1 MGLLNYRFPLLIVLL
16 FSASALHAQEFIGY
30 VKKFDTS
37 AVAVFQAK
45 VEITESNKPVT
56 VVKTYFDGSYKFT
69 PGKSRTF
76 TLHITYPGYTDT
88 TFTISSDK
96 KGIPSPAS
104 VTCILRKDGMR
115 LLGTIKSKE
124 EDFPI
129 KGATIS
135 VKNIM
140 TRKEDRVTTDIDG
153 YYNVKLEYETNYR
166 VSIDKRSAGVINR
179 FRDTA
184 FYISTVGFNQPL
196 DYRLDIAL
204 EPSTETITPYS
215 DYRPVASKATKPV
228 VEVKAATDSAVVTDT
243 LPMADTAIVQQQKDT
258 LDRETQTAATDSAVV
273 TDTLPTT
280 ATAIVQQQKDTLDR
294 ETQTAEQLKAE
305 LEKLKKE
312 LAEVKLKNLQ
322 SNAEEPV
329 TTQKKKKGR
338 RNRKQYVDYT
348 EVVVI
353 RDHAPET
360 KSPRQIKRENRK
372 KKKQE
377 TKP

>member
-1 MGLLNYRFPLLIVLL
+1 MRLVKYKCLLLLSFV
-16 FSASALHAQEFIGY
+16 SAITFVQAQEFIGY

-45 VEITESNKPVT
+45 VEITENNQPAT
-56 VVKTYFDGSYKFT
+56 IVKTYFDGSYKFT
-69 PGKSRTF
+69 PGKSRTY

-96 KGIPSPAS
+96 KGIPTPAS
-104 VTCILRKDGMR
+104 VTAVLKKDGMR
-115 LLGTIKSKE
+115 LLGVIKSKE

-129 KGATIS
+129 KGATIA

-184 FYISTVGFNQPL
+184 FYISTVGFNMPL

-228 VEVKAATDSAVVTDT
+228 VEVKAATDSVTVSDT
-243 LPMADTAIVQQQKDT
+243 VPTPETAIAQPQKDT
-258 LDRETQTAATDSAVV
+258 IDKEA
-273 TDTLPTT
+273 
-280 ATAIVQQQKDTLDR
+280 
-294 ETQTAEQLKAE
+294 QTAEQLKAE
-305 LEKLKKE
+305 LEKVKKE
-312 LAEVKLKNLQ
+312 LAEVKLQNLQ
-322 SNAEEPV
+322 SNVAEPV
-329 TTQKKKKGR
+329 VTQKKKKGR

-348 EVVVI
+348 EVVII
-353 RDHAPET
+353 RDTVAE
-360 KSPRQIKRENRK
+360 SPQTEKVKKVRKCRK
-372 KKKQE
+372 KQRGAN
-377 TKP
+377 